1 MALPVD
7 TAKFRFRDNGRKIRH
22 ARQLTG
28 LSQENFAPL
37 IGTGR
42 RHMIKLENGE
52 HRPSGELRDRIV
64 EVTGTKEQIESS
76 DDDKEEDVFPV
87 ALLKRIA
94 EMPAPEITAFDLRDD
109 VDENDV
115 RHYRQSAL
123 HSLVHAAHIE
133 KELACRG
140 F

>member
-1 MALPVD
+1 MALPD
-7 TAKFRFRDNGRKIRH
+7 TTPKFRFRENGRRIRA
-22 ARQLTG
+22 ARRLTG

-76 DDDKEEDVFPV
+76 DDDKEEDLLPR
-87 ALLKRIA
+87 ALLNKIA
-94 EMPAPEITAFDLRDD
+94 EQMAPLEISHRDLHGSVSEKDIL
-109 VDENDV
+109 
-115 RHYRQSAL
+115 HYR
-123 HSLVHAAHIE
+123 HAALRNLARIVE
-133 KELACRG
+133 IQRELA
-140 F
+140 

>member
-1 MALPVD
+1 VALPVD
-7 TAKFRFRDNGRKIRH
+7 TAKFRFRDNGRKIRQ
-22 ARQLTG
+22 ARRLTG

-76 DDDKEEDVFPV
+76 DDDKEEEVFPL
-87 ALLKRIA
+87 ALLRRIA
-94 EMPAPEITAFDLRDD
+94 EMDGPEISAFDLLDT
-109 VDENDV
+109 VDEKDV
-115 RHYRQSAL
+115 QRYRRSAL
-123 HSLVHAAHIE
+123 HSLVQAAHIE

-140 F
+140 S